1 MPYVSALILTGSI
14 WRASVLDKAGPSDA
28 MIELVRRGRT
38 DSVDVLMHERGDTSE
53 LTLLIVW
60 LTHLRDQVHE
70 AQDAR
75 KENAIEAR

>member
-1 MPYVSALILTGSI
+1 MPYVSALLLTGSI

-60 LTHLRDQVHE
+60 LTRLRDQVHA

-75 KENAIEAR
+75 KENAIETQ